1 MIRIF
6 VERQPL
12 KIFRLFAFCF
22 LNSLLTLHPAHAAD
36 PYKARAEAVTNYVQ
50 THFYNAPLH
59 LYRPEFPVKKADPRA
74 DYAWGAGVWLTALVS
89 AAKHDPKTWRPKL
102 DDFADGLE
110 KYWDANAPVPGYNAN
125 PDGSNDKYY
134 DDNAWLVL
142 GGLEAYEVTRE
153 KRFLTRAQAAQNFV
167 LSGWDARRGGGIC
180 WRADRKSKNTCSN
193 APAAVAALRLYQIT
207 GDKTQLTWARTIL
220 TWLKANLQDP
230 SDSLYWDN
238 LDATDGKIGRAKFT
252 YNTAL
257 VIRANALLFQL
268 TGDKAA
274 LAEARRVADAALK
287 HWADPITSRFG
298 DDALF
303 NHLLAES
310 FLTLS
315 RADHDPRWRAAVVRH
330 ADWTFRTLRDP
341 SDGGYWT
348 KPNPVFDA
356 PKTLINN
363 AAVARLLWLLAG
375 S

>member
-22 LNSLLTLHPAHAAD
+22 LNSLLTLHLAHAAD
-36 PYKARAEAVTNYVQ
+36 PYKGRAEAVTNFVQ
-50 THFYNAPLH
+50 THFYNAPLQ
-59 LYRPEFPVKKADPRA
+59 LYRPEFPVKASDPRA

-89 AAKHDPKTWRPKL
+89 ATKHDPKTWRPKL

-125 PDGSNDKYY
+125 PDGSSDKYY

-142 GGLEAYEVTRE
+142 GALEAYELTGE
-153 KRFLTRAQAAQNFV
+153 KKFLTRATAAQNFV

-207 GDKTQLTWARTIL
+207 GDKTQLDWARAIL
-220 TWLKANLQDP
+220 TWLKTNLQDP
-230 SDSLYWDN
+230 SDGLYWDN
-238 LDATDGKIGRAKFT
+238 VNATDGKIERTKWT

-257 VIRANALLFQL
+257 VIRADTLLFQL
-268 TGDKAA
+268 TGDKPA
-274 LAEARRVADAALK
+274 LTEARRVAESALRR
-287 HWADPITSRFG
+287 WADPQTGRFG

-310 FLTLS
+310 LLALS
-315 RADHDPRWRAAVVRH
+315 RADHNPRWRDAVVRH
-330 ADWTFRTLRDP
+330 ADWTFSHLRDP

-348 KPNPVFDA
+348 KPNTAAGDR
-356 PKTLINN
+356 KTLINN
-363 AAVARLLWLLAG
+363 AAVARLFWLLAA